1 MCFGRL
7 FSLDPSR
14 HDGEGTYQG
23 FSERNTTYQAVDEM
37 MQGVGGDDDPDAS
50 VDTDVDAENK

>member
-7 FSLDPSR
+7 FSLDPGR

-23 FSERNTTYQAVDEM
+23 FSERNTTYFTVDETM
-37 MQGVGGDDDPDAS
+37 RHVDGVDDAAGDPDADDES
-50 VDTDVDAENK
+50 IG

>member
-7 FSLDPSR
+7 FSLDPGR

-23 FSERNTTYQAVDEM
+23 FSERNATYFTVDETM
-37 MQGVGGDDDPDAS
+37 RHVDGGDDADGDSGEADE
-50 VDTDVDAENK
+50 DTVR